1 MFSGMVDCNAAVH
14 VSDFK
19 RFKLCQGY
27 NQVQL
32 GTFTFLF
39 LFSSTDCKKL
49 L

>member
-14 VSDFK
+14 FSYFK
-19 RFKLCQGY
+19 RFTLFQGY
-27 NQVQL
+27 NEVQL

-39 LFSSTDCKKL
+39 LFSSIDCKKL